1 MTKKRS
7 RNDPLLPILLVFVF
21 IFLPMLFM
29 SNEKQIFISSG
40 SSAGERVVHGKP
52 SVFDI
57 ESDHAFQTFKKAP
70 FVVQSNYQNEIE
82 RPNYLNYSNAVLP
95 VDDPEISSDFGW
107 RVAPCDACSSDH
119 QGVDFVPGE
128 GKPVK
133 AILNGIVSKAGIN
146 QGYGY
151 WVKIEHIVPTIGGEI
166 ERWETIYAHLQADSI
181 PEDVFIGANVA
192 RGQIIGAVGSTGI
205 STGPHLHFELHIDG
219 EVTDPLP
226 IISQSQVIQDLK
238 IDWR

>member
-1 MTKKRS
+1 MRKILRE
-7 RNDPLLPILLVFVF
+7 RNLTLPYLVVF
-21 IFLPMLFM
+21 CYMFLPMLFI
-29 SNEKQIFISSG
+29 SNAEQSIPSSG
-40 SSAGERVVHGKP
+40 SPAREPIASAKQDL
-52 SVFDI
+52 FDI
-57 ESDHAFQTFKKAP
+57 ESSHSFQAVTRATFI
-70 FVVQSNYQNEIE
+70 VRSNYQNEIE

-119 QGVDFVPGE
+119 QGVDFVPGA

-133 AILNGIVSKAGIN
+133 AILNGIVSEAGVN

-151 WVKIEHIVPTIGGEI
+151 WVKIEHIVPITDDEV

-181 PEDVFIGANVA
+181 PEDVLIGANVK
-192 RGQIIGAVGSTGI
+192 RGQVIGAVGSTGI

-226 IISQSQVIQDLK
+226 IISQSQVIKDLEVSWK
-238 IDWR
+238 